1 MKIAIDF
8 HIDGVAF
15 AMCDVGIDIAG
26 VVYIQVMSIS
36 FSQLTLTRTRTQC
49 TTHTTHTTQTIHL
62 ALFVSFCRRQFFACL
77 HEIQYKCKYFC
88 RSVRLSV
95 HLSVRPSASSSL
107 CLSVCPYVRPSAVG
121 RLSIYGRSQL
131 VQSAGPVEAINK
143 TEISK
148 TDLQPRPPRSW
159 RRQAEVA

>member
-1 MKIAIDF
+1 MRC
-8 HIDGVAF
+8 GV
-15 AMCDVGIDIAG
+15 CIDIDG

-36 FSQLTLTRTRTQC
+36 FSQLTLTRTRTRTRAQC
-49 TTHTTHTTQTIHL
+49 STHTTQTIHL

-88 RSVRLSV
+88 SSVRLSV
-95 HLSVRPSASSSL
+95 LLSVSLHLRLSVCLSVRPSA
-107 CLSVCPYVRPSAVG
+107 VG
-121 RLSIYGRSQL
+121 SLSIYGRSQL

-148 TDLQPRPPRSW
+148 TDLQPRPPTERGEG
-159 RRQAEVA
+159 RLL